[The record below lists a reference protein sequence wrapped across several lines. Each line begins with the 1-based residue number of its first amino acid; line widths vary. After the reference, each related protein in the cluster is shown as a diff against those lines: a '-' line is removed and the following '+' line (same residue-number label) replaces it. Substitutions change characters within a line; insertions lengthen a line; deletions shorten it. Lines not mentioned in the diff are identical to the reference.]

1 MEIDQSEAMEK
12 ALNDAGVPVKFVVI
26 PGGGH
31 GATFGNP
38 KNPPDYRSEV
48 VAWLDEYLKV

>member
-1 MEIDQSEAMEK
+1 MEK